1 MKIAWMGN
9 LNCHQ
14 FVRSL
19 WLFTLEGLAGTN
31 AFYGFIY
38 AKRAG
43 FLEELNIN
51 KDIGCML

>member
-1 MKIAWMGN
+1 MGN